1 MEEIQSTYY
10 GAYYEPLKELEQEV
24 LGWLSELVDGLSN
37 RQERDRW
44 SITSRIKSADGM
56 GKVSKK
62 DLLRMQRRAVGAIS
76 DIIGFRLVTHFV
88 GDVYELVK
96 SIRSGRQIFLW

>member
-37 RQERDRW
+37 RQGERPVEHIRRDG
-44 SITSRIKSADGM
+44 SGGYIGYYRIPS
-56 GKVSKK
+56 
-62 DLLRMQRRAVGAIS
+62 
-76 DIIGFRLVTHFV
+76 
-88 GDVYELVK
+88 GDPFCWRCV
-96 SIRSGRQIFLW
+96 